1 MSSMEFAKKF
11 KELRKDRDLSQ
22 VEVAKQL
29 NISRS
34 TVGKY
39 ETGDRLPDLNM
50 FVKIA
55 DLFDVT
61 ADELLG
67 RDR

>member
-1 MSSMEFAKKF
+1 MEFAKKF